1 MVLTL
6 ERSIEAIF
14 LRTQISFKA
23 KCSDHQDRYS
33 SLVVY
38 HPEKMISRKSDG
50 HIVQWMSN
58 QTLCYVG
65 IMSVLHFHYVF
76 STISTYRM
84 TSVVLFLAE
93 ERIFL
98 FTGASWLALGLIWF
112 PVDSAMGKECLNLT
126 IILMQSRGKYFLQLH
141 FHSLIHCHGFVSK
154 VAQLQLSKSLLRQRY
169 RK

>member
-65 IMSVLHFHYVF
+65 IMSVLHLHYVF

-112 PVDSAMGKECLNLT
+112 PVDSAMGKAKSAWIWPSSQC
-126 IILMQSRGKYFLQLH
+126 
-141 FHSLIHCHGFVSK
+141 SLEANTSYSFTFTPSYIVMGLCP
-154 VAQLQLSKSLLRQRY
+154 R
-169 RK
+169 